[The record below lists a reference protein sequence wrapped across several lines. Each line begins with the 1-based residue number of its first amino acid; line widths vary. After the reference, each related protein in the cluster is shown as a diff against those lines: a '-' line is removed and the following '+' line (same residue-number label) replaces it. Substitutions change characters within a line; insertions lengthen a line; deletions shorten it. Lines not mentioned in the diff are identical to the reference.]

1 MLNSSESVVMDVV
14 QIVTDASY
22 VDKRKELGVMEDV
35 EFNVLLVLVV
45 SQGKADLVEDGLWD
59 DSG

>member
-14 QIVTDASY
+14 QVVTDASY

-35 EFNVLLVLVV
+35 DFNVLFVLVV

>member
-1 MLNSSESVVMDVV
+1 MDVV